1 MFVSIV
7 LNTEYMD
14 YASRKTWYLKNL
26 LHCKDNGWILITHDY
41 IRKHFDEIQN
51 NILERIFDQM
61 EMRRFTWEEVKDV
74 EQYFIPDEIF
84 DDLERRLGSHTEML
98 FELNK
103 NVYAP
108 LDDYLRGNFKQ
119 IEDNHPGEKVEGILH
134 CLDSFKTL
142 RNIADD
148 YNVPLIH
155 YSFSAIRKTMGYQQ
169 TLYQV
174 NCKNNYWNAR
184 ECESRYGKFKEEQCH
199 ELPVFSNE
207 ELIAIIGK
215 THTLPL
221 IQLINTKP
229 KYEMGICCECYS
241 LTPQTFIS
249 SPYVDDDIFYECGQ
263 LFPKDKI
270 KVRSHAIHLNTIQ
283 VDRSEVHNDP
293 ASMMLSCKR
302 STAVQSQIILKT
314 LLWKRT
320 AVMKKDFMAFSFL
333 CEKDYTSENVVDIKG
348 LNYFLICYL
357 IPSGLMFSDE
367 YWKWRLNNP
376 TEAEIYWKHL
386 EFLFKNLGID
396 KDTVLS
402 LKGKDRFKYL
412 LEARGCDKHLIDN
425 LLSGVIINNINW
437 DVASS
442 QFDIVTPDGTKSYWR
457 IDTENEDGSLTSKLI
472 VDAEGAVGVKFYP
485 LYDVVGFAK
494 LNAVWINGKEIEFDH
509 SMSMFKY
516 MPKNKGSFE
525 LPISNQNDSHLAIEC
540 NWEYKKVNDYLSS
553 II

>member
-1 MFVSIV
+1 
-7 LNTEYMD
+7 MD

-41 IRKHFDEIQN
+41 IRKHFEEIQN
-51 NILERIFDQM
+51 AILERIFDQM
-61 EMRRFTWEEVKDV
+61 EMRRFTWDEVKDV

-98 FELNK
+98 FELNQK
-103 NVYAP
+103 VYAP
-108 LDDYLRGNFKQ
+108 LDDYLRGILQQ
-119 IEDNHPGEKVEGILH
+119 IKVNHPDEKVEGFFH

-148 YNVPLIH
+148 YKVPLIH

-174 NCKNNYWNAR
+174 NYKNNYWDTR
-184 ECESRYGKFKEEQCH
+184 ECESRYSKYKEEPRN
-199 ELPVFSNE
+199 EIPVFSNE

-221 IQLINTKP
+221 IQLINSSP
-229 KYEMGICCECYS
+229 KYEIGICCECYS

-263 LFPKDKI
+263 LFPKEKI

-302 STAVQSQIILKT
+302 STAVQSQIILKA

-333 CEKDYTSENVVDIKG
+333 CEKDYTSEKIADLKG

-367 YWKWRLNNP
+367 YWRWRQTNP
-376 TEAEIYWKHL
+376 TETEIYQRHL
-386 EFLFKNLGID
+386 DFLFSALRID
-396 KDTVLS
+396 MTKVLS
-402 LKGKDRFKYL
+402 LEGKDRFKYL
-412 LEARGCDKHLIDN
+412 LETRGGDSQLIDE
-425 LLSGVIINNINW
+425 LLSDEIINNINW

-442 QFDIVTPDGTKSYWR
+442 QFDIVTSNGTKSYWR
-457 IDTENEDGSLTSKLI
+457 IDTENLDGSLTSKLS
-472 VDAEGAVGVKFYP
+472 VDCDGITSVRFYP
-485 LYDVVGFAK
+485 LYDVAGYAK
-494 LNAVWINGKEIEFDH
+494 LKAVKVDGREIELDERITT
-509 SMSMFKY
+509 FKY
-516 MPKNKGSFE
+516 MPKNKGCFEFPISKQQGTSFE
-525 LPISNQNDSHLAIEC
+525 IEC
-540 NWEYKKVNDYLSS
+540 NWEYKKVNEYLISL
-553 II
+553 